1 MAAKKYP
8 LDPLAKLREQHVDAA
23 TRELADAVRAREAAE
38 RRARAAKEEQEQA
51 EARARA
57 VQAAEQAKLERGELK
72 VADLMRADAWGVAV
86 AEEKR
91 RLDADVERATT
102 AASEA
107 RAGEAERRTVVAA
120 RKADAEVIEKD
131 RAKWTEQ
138 ARKDALVREEEE
150 AGEAWRPKRG

>member
-23 TRELADAVRAREAAE
+23 MRELAEAVREREAAE
-38 RRARAAKEEQEQA
+38 RKARAAEEEQERA
-51 EARARA
+51 AARALEMRE
-57 VQAAEQAKLERGELK
+57 AERAKLERGELK

-91 RLDADVERATT
+91 RLEAHVERATV
-102 AASEA
+102 AESEA
-107 RAGEAERRTVVAA
+107 RAGEAEQRTVVAA

-138 ARKDALVREEEE
+138 ARKDALLREEEE